1 MTERGAMNTDD
12 HAAQALPFLDAK
24 AKKCALVS
32 LTAYNVESGYC
43 EEVEEVVVPQKCE
56 SAISVRQL
64 LGEWKERYNKRQSA
78 EAAASNNNTNDNS
91 NGGEPPL
98 SSDDPANDDAAD
110 GADVSAATN
119 GAAGA
124 SAGVAAASDEPG
136 EAEAE
141 AEVEEVVPSY
151 MVNLKGDTSYC
162 LQDSLVECEYGEVQY
177 VVILKKRKE
186 TKVSNSRTSR
196 KRDAYGMLKE
206 SDDDDYD
213 EDDDDDDDDKDD
225 NGDDEDANGENG
237 ESKKGKTLKVDWD
250 LTRDD
255 CCVKVMGW
263 DKLAENLEENADEVN
278 ADTFLK
284 EVEVLEYLATCP
296 RPADDSVR
304 ILNRIE
310 LLYDDDNLY
319 SFMPYYDGG
328 NLWNRIEETENIS
341 EPEARYWVRQILR
354 SLKYLHGV
362 ASISHRDLSPE
373 NVMIHEDKCI
383 FVDYGRCVRVPFTID
398 SNGNRVHKRLPIQGL
413 GNTPG
418 GKLPYTPPEIVHNR
432 DGTFDMFTVD
442 MWAVGI
448 ILFNMLVGNLPFEM
462 PSTVDHYDAYLRRL
476 EIRMRITREL
486 GLVSDGALL
495 LIRSLLNEDARERLT
510 VQQALEDTWLQ
521 VDDGYSYTPREEDGL

>member
-1 MTERGAMNTDD
+1 MNVDE
-12 HAAQALPFLDAK
+12 AARALPFLDAK

-32 LTAYNVESGYC
+32 LTAYNVDSGYC
-43 EEVEEVVVPQKCE
+43 EVVEEVVVPQKCE
-56 SAISVRQL
+56 SAISVRKL
-64 LGEWKERYNKRQSA
+64 LADWKEGHNERCIAAPTSNDSINGDEPSSSSA
-78 EAAASNNNTNDNS
+78 DNAANNGHVNAAAVQAAAAAAA
-91 NGGEPPL
+91 G
-98 SSDDPANDDAAD
+98 SSD
-110 GADVSAATN
+110 VHV
-119 GAAGA
+119 GA
-124 SAGVAAASDEPG
+124 STADAASDEPREE
-136 EAEAE
+136 EA
-141 AEVEEVVPSY
+141 VPSY
-151 MVNLKGDTSYC
+151 MINLEGDISYC
-162 LQDSLVECEYGEVQY
+162 LQDSLVECDYGEIQY
-177 VVILKKRKE
+177 VVILKKRKDP
-186 TKVSNSRTSR
+186 KVSDSRGSR
-196 KRDAYGMLKE
+196 KRDVYGMFKE
-206 SDDDDYD
+206 SDDDDD
-213 EDDDDDDDDKDD
+213 GNDID
-225 NGDDEDANGENG
+225 NGNETDG
-237 ESKKGKTLKVDWD
+237 ESGEKKDKTLKVEWD
-250 LTRDD
+250 LTRND
-255 CCVKVMGW
+255 CCVKIMGW
-263 DKLAENLEENADEVN
+263 DKLAGNLEENADEAN

-296 RPADDSVR
+296 RPADDGVR

-310 LLYDDDNLY
+310 LRYDDDNLY

-341 EPEARYWVRQILR
+341 EPEARYWVRQILQ
-354 SLKYLHGV
+354 SLKYLHEV

-383 FVDYGRCVRVPFTID
+383 FVDYGRCVRVPCTID

-495 LIRSLLNEDARERLT
+495 LIRNLLNEDARERLT
-510 VQQALEDTWLQ
+510 VQQALEDAWLQ
-521 VDDGYSYTPREEDGL
+521 IDDGYTYAPREEDGL